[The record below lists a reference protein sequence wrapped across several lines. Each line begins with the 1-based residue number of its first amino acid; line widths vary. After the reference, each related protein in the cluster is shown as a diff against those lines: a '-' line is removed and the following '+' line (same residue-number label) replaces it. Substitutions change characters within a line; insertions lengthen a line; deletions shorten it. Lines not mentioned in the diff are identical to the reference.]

1 MIKKEKFIR
10 KIRIG
15 RLSTFGGRLL
25 IYAFLTGI
33 SYLLLFP
40 FLYMVV
46 TSVKNYSDL
55 YDFTVKWVPHEFHW
69 QNYAIAY
76 NLLNYWN
83 HFGNSLM
90 LTTVCTLGHLL
101 SYLAEE
107 RPELTDEYL
116 RDHLLTWA
124 PHYLEALEEAADHP
138 FYQGL
143 AALTRSTLLGL
154 QEARGL
160 EVVTPRFYR

>member
-1 MIKKEKFIR
+1 MINKEKFIR

-15 RLSTFGGRLL
+15 RLRTFGGRLL

-101 SYLAEE
+101 SASFIAYGFARYSFPGKKILFFILA
-107 RPELTDEYL
+107 
-116 RDHLLTWA
+116 HCKMN
-124 PHYLEALEEAADHP
+124 
-138 FYQGL
+138 
-143 AALTRSTLLGL
+143 L
-154 QEARGL
+154 Q
-160 EVVTPRFYR
+160 

>member
-1 MIKKEKFIR
+1 MINKEKFIR

-15 RLSTFGGRLL
+15 RLRTFGGRLL

-101 SYLAEE
+101 SASFKNSV
-107 RPELTDEYL
+107 
-116 RDHLLTWA
+116 
-124 PHYLEALEEAADHP
+124 
-138 FYQGL
+138 FYF
-143 AALTRSTLLGL
+143 AALNNYTASGNYCTFVYAFFKYKLGKVVFASYSTVLFRCG
-154 QEARGL
+154 
-160 EVVTPRFYR
+160 T